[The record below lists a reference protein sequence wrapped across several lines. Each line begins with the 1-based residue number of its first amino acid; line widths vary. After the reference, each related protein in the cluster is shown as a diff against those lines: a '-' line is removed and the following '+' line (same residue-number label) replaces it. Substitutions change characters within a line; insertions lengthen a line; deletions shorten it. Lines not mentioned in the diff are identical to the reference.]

1 MRDMK
6 AIKKEFETTLGF
18 WSAECEQL
26 LAAAPSYFEA
36 YLNYAALTYRN
47 GILPRKVLEFI
58 HITVNASVTHPY
70 SPALR
75 VHIANALRCGAT
87 KAEILEV
94 FQLVSILGIH
104 SMGLSMPILLEEA
117 KAAGQE
123 VDLTR
128 LNTEQMELKRQFT
141 ETRGYWPQTW
151 DGIVALAPD
160 YMKAHDSL
168 GSVAQVGGVLE
179 PKVKQLLLI
188 AVDASTTH
196 LWASGVR
203 THVRAALKEGA
214 SITEIV
220 EVLKLVSTLG
230 VQSVTFGLPILL
242 EEMVA
247 ADGVG

>member
-1 MRDMK
+1 
-6 AIKKEFETTLGF
+6 
-18 WSAECEQL
+18 
-26 LAAAPSYFEA
+26 
-36 YLNYAALTYRN
+36 
-47 GILPRKVLEFI
+47 LEFI

-70 SPALR
+70 EPALR
-75 VHIANALRCGAT
+75 VHIANALRCGAA

-123 VDLTR
+123 VDLTK
-128 LNTEQMELKRQFT
+128 LSTEQSELKRQFT

-160 YMKAHDSL
+160 YMKAHDRL
-168 GSVAQVGGVLE
+168 GSTAQVGGLIE
-179 PKVKQLLLI
+179 PKVKQLILI

-203 THVRAALKEGA
+203 THIRAALKEGA
-214 SITEIV
+214 SIKEIV

-242 EEMVA
+242 GEA
-247 ADGVG
+247 LTGDAG